1 MFLLLQSF
9 RMILLLRD
17 HPIVGEGCYAKVF
30 RKDDYAIKVFKRP
43 PEPTEHDLHQYDIQ
57 IAINRRKQIF
67 LSEVSAYQ
75 TALEIDGM
83 RRYVHHFRGKCVI
96 SRVSDMNN
104 NDISDDFLLD
114 CAYAMTYL
122 PVEWIKYGTNMWN
135 FNTGVM
141 EARKLFISNGIG
153 HMNDFSFYL
162 DECGNVAG
170 VIDFAIEEFPLCD

>member
-1 MFLLLQSF
+1 MI
-9 RMILLLRD
+9 ILLNE

-30 RKDDYAIKVFKRP
+30 HKDGHAIKVFKRP

-57 IAINRRKQIF
+57 VETTRRKKVF

-75 TALEIDGM
+75 VALEIDGM

-96 SRVSDMNN
+96 SRVLDFNN

-122 PVEWIKYGTNMWN
+122 PVNWINFSTNMWN
-135 FNTGVM
+135 FNAGVT
-141 EARKLFISNGIG
+141 ELRNLFIHNGIR
-153 HMNDFSFYL
+153 HMDDFSLYL

-170 VIDFAIEEFPLCD
+170 VIDFAIEEFPPVIDIHYL